1 MLIDFQLTEKAL
13 ALLADDSH
21 QPISFELTDKACALL
36 DD

>member
-13 ALLADDSH
+13 ALLSIASH
-21 QPISFELTDKACALL
+21 QPISFELTDKALDLL